1 MKEPQLVRVDEAI
14 AQLDRFDTV
23 VDARSPAEFAIDH
36 LPGAIN
42 APVLDDA
49 ERALVGTVYVQQSAF
64 LARRMGAAIVS
75 RNIGALLEHTFADR
89 PPHWRPLVYCWR
101 GGNRSSA
108 LATVL
113 GRVGWRTSILEGGY
127 REFRRLVRAALEHQP
142 PALRW
147 HVLAGRTGTGKSE
160 LLRQLAARGEQ
171 VLDLEEI
178 ARHRGS
184 VLGVLPDAPQPTQK
198 AFETGIWDALRRFD
212 PGRPVFVES
221 ESRRVGTCHIP
232 DTLIESM
239 RNAHCIRVDASL
251 DVRAALLLRE
261 YRHFTTDTALLFER
275 LDRLVVL
282 HGRERI
288 DGWKSLASTG
298 RWQEFVES
306 LLSLHYDPAYARSIG
321 RNYLR
326 IDDAKSVR
334 IESAEVVAFE
344 RAAEAVA
351 ALALRGSPAA
361 PAARDT

>member
-1 MKEPQLVRVDEAI
+1 MKEPQVVPVDEAI
-14 AQLDRFDTV
+14 ARLDRFDTV
-23 VDARSPAEFAIDH
+23 VDARSPAEFALDR

-42 APVLDDA
+42 APVLDD
-49 ERALVGTVYVQQSAF
+49 EQRALVGTVYVQQSAF

-75 RNIGALLEHTFADR
+75 RNIGALLEHDFADR
-89 PPHWRPLVYCWR
+89 PPDWRPLVYCWR

-127 REFRRLVRAALEHQP
+127 RAFRRRVRADLERLP
-142 PALRW
+142 RALRW
-147 HVLAGRTGTGKSE
+147 RVLAGRTGTGKSE
-160 LLRQLAARGEQ
+160 LLRQLAALGEQ

-184 VLGVLPDAPQPTQK
+184 VLGVLPDSPQPSQK

-212 PGRPVFVES
+212 PERAVFIES
-221 ESRRVGTCHIP
+221 ESRRVGRCHIP

-239 RNAHCIRVDASL
+239 RNADCIRIDASTG
-251 DVRAALLLRE
+251 VRAALLLQE
-261 YRHFTTDTALLFER
+261 YRHFTADIALLFER

-288 DGWKSLASTG
+288 EGWKHLASTG
-298 RWQEFVES
+298 RWHEFVES
-306 LLSLHYDPAYARSIG
+306 LLSLHYDPTYDRSIG

-326 IDDAKSVR
+326 IDEAKSVR
-334 IESAEVVAFE
+334 IESAEVAAFE
-344 RAAEAVA
+344 RAARDVA
-351 ALALRGSPAA
+351 EIALSDPAT
-361 PAARDT
+361 ARACPDT